1 MAAKKK
7 MSRRLA
13 ERKVEMEKG
22 EGRRHE
28 MRESK
33 SYEKKEDVREGEKK
47 K

>member
-28 MRESK
+28 LREGK
-33 SYEKKEDVREGEKK
+33 KYEKAEDRREGESKK
-47 K
+47 